1 MLPIRLGRRS
11 PDAWAERLGR
21 RGRVLR
27 ALVLTTIGALLLS
40 VAGAAAL
47 YVKLDGNIAHVDI
60 DAALGTD
67 RPEDS
72 AGDSID
78 ILVLGSDARSE
89 RGAGV
94 YGAAAGARS
103 DTAMIVHVSAD
114 RSAATV
120 VSIPRDTLV
129 SRPDCRRPDGS
140 TAQAADRVMFNEAY
154 QVGGP
159 ACAVRTV
166 ESLTGIRMDHYVEI
180 DFQGFERLVNTL
192 GGVEI
197 TTTEPI
203 DDAKS
208 HLSLPAGTHTLD
220 GEQALALVR
229 TRKAIGDGSDLARIQ
244 LQHDFLRALVD
255 QIGGVGLLTNPGR
268 LYDLADAATSAVTTD
283 SDLASVSQLT
293 DLAGALRAIESD
305 DLHLI
310 TLPVTYDSEDV
321 NRVVPLTERAEQVW
335 TALRRDRPVP
345 ESATRGSAAEADGD
359 IVAGH
364 DGGNGEPA
372 E

>member
-1 MLPIRLGRRS
+1 MLPIRLTGRRR
-11 PDAWAERLGR
+11 DAWPDRSGR
-21 RGRVLR
+21 RGPVLR
-27 ALVLTTIGALLLS
+27 AVALTALGVLLLT

-67 RPEDS
+67 RPEDA
-72 AGDSID
+72 AGDSLD

-89 RGAGV
+89 QGGGV
-94 YGAAAGARS
+94 YGSAAGARS
-103 DTAMIVHVSAD
+103 DTAMIVHVNAD

-129 SRPDCRRPDGS
+129 TRPDCRRPDGS
-140 TAQAADRVMFNEAY
+140 TAPAAERVMFNEAY
-154 QVGGP
+154 GLGGP

-180 DFQGFERLVNTL
+180 DFQGFERLVDTL

-244 LQHDFLRALVD
+244 LQHEFLRALID
-255 QIGGVGLLTNPGR
+255 QVGGVGLLTNPGR
-268 LYDLADAATSAVTTD
+268 LFDLADAATSAVTTD
-283 SDLASVSQLT
+283 SDLASVSDLT
-293 DLAGALRAIESD
+293 DLARALRGIESD

-310 TLPVTYDSEDV
+310 TLPVTYDAQDT
-321 NRVVPLTERAEQVW
+321 NRVVPLTQGAEQIW

-345 ESATRGSAAEADGD
+345 DSATRGSAAEPDGD
-359 IVAGH
+359 IVTAQE
-364 DGGNGEPA
+364 DGRGGPA